1 MRFQSFILRDLRYW
15 MRFKLLIY
23 DALWMRFILTCPSCS
38 SKNVQLNR
46 QGADAGTQYRSVI
59 FYEDEEQKDEAIKV
73 PKMPK
78 ISLTPRACCVLRAA

>member
-1 MRFQSFILRDLRYW
+1 
-15 MRFKLLIY
+15 
-23 DALWMRFILTCPSCS
+23 
-38 SKNVQLNR
+38 VQLNR

-78 ISLTPRACCVLRAA
+78 ISFTPRACCVLRAACIHLFSYELLDWPMNL